1 MSNILN
7 APAPAPAP
15 APAAASKIS
24 SYSILSVPFYDTK
37 QQQYRKILC
46 VNSGSGPVAG
56 PLAARVKLVHPPR
69 LSGFHNNNH
78 NNHNTHN
85 THNTHN
91 NHNNKCIHAIT
102 ASLSACCAFMTP
114 DDLPELFAFL
124 ATNGYTVD
132 LGLTK
137 LAAKHPS
144 ITPNSN
150 SNSLVCIISYPHFM
164 PAFHTLADP
173 ASSN

>member
-7 APAPAPAP
+7 APAP

-46 VNSGSGPVAG
+46 VNAGPVAG

-69 LSGFHNNNH
+69 LSGFHNNH
-78 NNHNTHN
+78 NNHNT
-85 THNTHN
+85 
-91 NHNNKCIHAIT
+91 HNNKCIHAIT